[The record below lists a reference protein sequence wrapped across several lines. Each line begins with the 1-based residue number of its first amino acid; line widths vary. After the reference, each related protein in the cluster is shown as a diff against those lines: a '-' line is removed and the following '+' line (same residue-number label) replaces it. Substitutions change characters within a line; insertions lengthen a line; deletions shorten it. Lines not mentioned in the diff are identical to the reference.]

1 METDGLDCGG
11 TFVEFSWH
19 SFETDGEWE
28 TIAPPPEGAQLV
40 GVTGDATT
48 ADDGAAEPAET
59 R

>member
-1 METDGLDCGG
+1 MEPDGLDCGG

-28 TIAPPPEGAQLV
+28 AIAPKAEGAELV
-40 GVTGDATT
+40 GVAGDGKE
-48 ADDGAAEPAET
+48 ADDGAAEPVQA